1 MAWSRGRS
9 GNPAGRPPSEKAFA
23 NLLNVAVREQGKDG
37 VPKLR
42 RIVDQLVK
50 NAVAGEAWAIQ
61 QVADRL
67 DGKPALS
74 MLPTVQKR
82 DAVDW
87 TTQELKEFLRDATP
101 MREVIEVKSLEA
113 IEMSRESAT
122 THAVRRTAARKS

>member
-1 MAWSRGRS
+1 MAWIKGTS

>member
-1 MAWSRGRS
+1 MAWTKGTS

-42 RIVDQLVK
+42 KIVDQLVK
-50 NAVAGEAWAIQ
+50 NAVAGEAWAIL

-67 DGKPALS
+67 DGKPPLS

-101 MREVIEVKSLEA
+101 MREVIEVKPLEA
-113 IEMSRESAT
+113 IEMSRESTT
-122 THAVRRTAARKS
+122 THAVRKTAARKS